1 MHCKAEVVCVWA
13 CGCLV
18 PEEDF
23 LVVDILLGELAH
35 SLPRVLS
42 IQQLP
47 MGGGPAGG
55 GGGEEGAPGG
65 GGGGGNKPPHPQNGE
80 AKGESFGYQIYF
92 IVK

>member
-1 MHCKAEVVCVWA
+1 M
-13 CGCLV
+13 

-47 MGGGPAGG
+47 IGGGPAGG

-65 GGGGGNKPPHPQNGE
+65 GGGG
-80 AKGESFGYQIYF
+80 
-92 IVK
+92 

>member
-1 MHCKAEVVCVWA
+1 M
-13 CGCLV
+13 

-47 MGGGPAGG
+47 IGGGPAGG
-55 GGGEEGAPGG
+55 GGGELLFLQCRRAQHLRGKRKEDVVITTPY
-65 GGGGGNKPPHPQNGE
+65 
-80 AKGESFGYQIYF
+80 STLLLTYLT
-92 IVK
+92 VKTGSISTGI